1 MGSPLPQWV
10 CLLDKCQESEFQIC
24 ASGDWDEVRKLR
36 KGLKHQQGRLKNR
49 SGQLVSSE
57 ERAETLAEHLEKVQ
71 WAVRPTTAMLLSDR
85 LDDELLVKT
94 DQISLEEVFAAA
106 KRLKTGRTPRWLGFN
121 TS

>member
-1 MGSPLPQWV
+1 M
-10 CLLDKCQESEFQIC
+10 
-24 ASGDWDEVRKLR
+24 
-36 KGLKHQQGRLKNR
+36 KHQQGRLKNR
-49 SGQLVSSE
+49 NGQLVSSE